1 VTEEFWRPIP
11 PAKRSRKGPR
21 VHRNNTRNNRKAK
34 PGGPSQVSKQMLG
47 ILTLLVMQGRYR
59 MYEGTAN
66 PKQVAKR
73 HAKNKVARQ
82 SRKVNRNG

>member
-1 VTEEFWRPIP
+1 MIE
-11 PAKRSRKGPR
+11 
-21 VHRNNTRNNRKAK
+21 
-34 PGGPSQVSKQMLG
+34 GPSKASKEMLA

-66 PKQVAKR
+66 RNQVARR
-73 HAKNKVARQ
+73 HAKNRVAKQ